1 MITKEKIN
9 YHPAYNKKHTS
20 SIILIHHL
28 GGVPEQL
35 KNHIDFLNQN
45 GFAVYSYP
53 TFLNGKSQWKDF
65 LPLLKKT
72 KAGVVKIWTE
82 ELEEV
87 LDQCPGN
94 KILFSFSFPSLAALL
109 AASRRKDIKAVI
121 CDSGPFSYL
130 FLVTWRFFTYYQSIS
145 NIFLKIYLT
154 SQMYL
159 TFKAAYIK
167 KDIQKQLPNI
177 PINFPV
183 LSIQSLKD
191 QQVPPSYINRFFSK
205 IKKVRL
211 TVCLLKHSA
220 HLQGLKTETNF
231 YIKNILNFLNKISS
245 PP

>member
-1 MITKEKIN
+1 MTTQEKIN

-35 KNHIDFLNQN
+35 NHHIEFLNRN
-45 GFAVYSYP
+45 GFDIYSYP
-53 TFLNGKSQWKDF
+53 AFLNGKSQWKDF

-87 LDQCPGN
+87 LDHCQGN

-109 AASRRKDIKAVI
+109 AAPRRKDIKALI
-121 CDSGPFSYL
+121 CDGGPFSYL
-130 FLVTWRFFTYYQSIS
+130 LLAIWRFFTYYQSIS

-154 SQMYL
+154 GQMYL
-159 TFKAAYIK
+159 AFKASYIK

-191 QQVPPSYINRFFSK
+191 QQIPPSYINRFFRE
-205 IKKVRL
+205 IKKISL
-211 TVCLLKHSA
+211 TVCLLKHSP
-220 HLQGLKTETNF
+220 HLQGLKTEREF
-231 YIKNILNFLNKISS
+231 YIKNVLNFLKKI
-245 PP
+245 

>member
-1 MITKEKIN
+1 MTIKEKIN
-9 YHPAYNKKHTS
+9 YHPSNNRKHTS

-35 KNHIDFLNQN
+35 NHHIEFLNRN
-45 GFAVYSYP
+45 GFDVYNYSA
-53 TFLNGKSQWKDF
+53 FLNGKSQWKDF

-87 LDQCPGN
+87 LDQCQGD
-94 KILFSFSFPSLAALL
+94 KVLFSFSFPSLAALL

-130 FLVTWRFFTYYQSIS
+130 FLATWRFFTYYQSIS

-154 SQMYL
+154 GQMYL
-159 TFKAAYIK
+159 AFKASYIK

-191 QQVPPSYINRFFSK
+191 QQVSPSYINHFFSK

-211 TVCLLKHSA
+211 TVCLLKHSS
-220 HLQGLKTETNF
+220 HLQGLKKETDF
-231 YIKNILNFLNKISS
+231 YIKNVLNFLKKI
-245 PP
+245 